1 MRIGFSGEVS
11 YELHTPRSHGLAL
24 WQALLEAGAP
34 VGLRPYGLEA
44 SRILRLEKG
53 HIIIGQD
60 TDALTTP
67 EELDMGW
74 ALSKKKPYF
83 LGKPALEKRREIGLT
98 RRLCRFTL
106 PVEAGRDVGES
117 SLVLRQGEPVG
128 FVTSVAQSP
137 TLGQVIGL
145 AYAHPEDAVPG
156 GTIRLRDRKGVERTA
171 KVVAHAF
178 YDPDN
183 KRQEV

>member
-1 MRIGFSGEVS
+1 MPPGNFHSIR
-11 YELHTPRSHGLAL
+11 
-24 WQALLEAGAP
+24 
-34 VGLRPYGLEA
+34 
-44 SRILRLEKG
+44 
-53 HIIIGQD
+53 D
-60 TDALTTP
+60 TT
-67 EELDMGW
+67 ELDMGW